1 MSSLGYIC
9 PDSLGF
15 RGHPQAGLQRVTSTM
30 IRVVRAAAGWISVRR
45 LFPKALN
52 LKDSVAAK
60 SICRSAW

>member
-1 MSSLGYIC
+1 MSSLGYIW

-45 LFPKALN
+45 LFP
-52 LKDSVAAK
+52 
-60 SICRSAW
+60 RP

>member
-30 IRVVRAAAGWISVRR
+30 LQVVRAAAGWISVRR
-45 LFPKALN
+45 LFP
-52 LKDSVAAK
+52 
-60 SICRSAW
+60 RP